1 MDLPA
6 GGQSISTEPTRGGT
20 RVLRACGDTYPGGV
34 FRRRSQAEPAP
45 PETVPVEAD
54 VRDPEAPKGRPTPK
68 RSEAQAN
75 RKTRVTPPKD
85 RREAAKVARQRAR
98 EDREAQRTALITGD
112 ERALPVRDKGPVR
125 RFCRDFVDSR
135 FSAAEFFLPSA
146 VLILIMSIMPSPTI
160 KNISLLAWAFAI
172 VLIILDSFRLNFTM
186 KKQLRKRFPDANL
199 KGCTPY
205 AIMRSLQMRRLRLP
219 KPQVKRGDKI

>member
-1 MDLPA
+1 M
-6 GGQSISTEPTRGGT
+6 
-20 RVLRACGDTYPGGV
+20 
-34 FRRRSQAEPAP
+34 FRRRSQAESEAP
-45 PETVPVEAD
+45 QTVTVESE

-85 RREAAKVARQRAR
+85 RKEASKVARQRAR

-112 ERALPVRDKGPVR
+112 ERALPARDKGPVR

-135 FSAAEFFLPSA
+135 ISAAEFFLPSA
-146 VLILIMSIMPSPTI
+146 VLILIMSIMPSPTL

-186 KKQLRKRFPDANL
+186 KKQLRKRFPDENL

-219 KPQVKRGDKI
+219 KPQVKRGEKI

>member
-1 MDLPA
+1 M
-6 GGQSISTEPTRGGT
+6 
-20 RVLRACGDTYPGGV
+20 
-34 FRRRSQAEPAP
+34 FRRRSQAESEA
-45 PETVPVEAD
+45 PETVTVESE

-85 RREAAKVARQRAR
+85 RKEASKVARQRAR

-112 ERALPVRDKGPVR
+112 ERALPARDKGPVR

-135 FSAAEFFLPSA
+135 ISAAEFFLPSA
-146 VLILIMSIMPSPTI
+146 VLILIMSIMPSPTL

-186 KKQLRKRFPDANL
+186 KKQLRKRFPDENL

-219 KPQVKRGDKI
+219 KPQVKRGEKI